1 MFAKRLLAEQMEERE
16 RELQLYELQLI
27 NSSKYIKLSTSRLK
41 TLFDIIRFMMYLIHP
56 LIVSQ
61 LYLIVEHFI
70 TKKYKSGV
78 RESAGSV
85 ESFHSSDHEALCKI
99 VPLTASQTIFSLR
112 LSLYRVPHKK
122 RSFYGI

>member
-61 LYLIVEHFI
+61 LY
-70 TKKYKSGV
+70 
-78 RESAGSV
+78 
-85 ESFHSSDHEALCKI
+85 
-99 VPLTASQTIFSLR
+99 
-112 LSLYRVPHKK
+112 
-122 RSFYGI
+122 

>member
-99 VPLTASQTIFSLR
+99 VSLTASQTIFSLR

>member
-99 VPLTASQTIFSLR
+99 VSLTASQTIFSLW
-112 LSLYRVPHKK
+112 LSL
-122 RSFYGI
+122 